1 MRMATLKY
9 FSALFLITLVLP
21 VMAGD
26 KIAKEFKVKKG
37 QTLEL
42 DLKNVKGDIEI
53 VGWDQDLVKLDGD
66 WNGECELEI
75 GENSDGVSLYSP
87 CDRNRNKISLIIKVP
102 RNFKIYLQSH
112 TETLVKDLTGEV
124 ELNVG
129 NAAVDIDN
137 ITGRAYISSAN
148 GKLSISNS
156 TLDGDLINVNG
167 RLIVKSSNISGSV
180 STVNSFMKLNK
191 ADDGIR
197 ASTTNGGIEIG
208 EAKNKVSVTATN
220 GNITIGS
227 LDGSIRARTTNGSI
241 IFTTIGDSNTGD
253 HGIDIETLNGDVEV
267 TIPENFSM
275 SFEIYVTEDNGSPKK
290 GRYTIKSDFNLNIE
304 EKERRDSYEVIGS
317 GKIGDGKHRVNISAT
332 NGNVIIKKK

>member
-1 MRMATLKY
+1 MTTLKY
-9 FSALFLITLVLP
+9 FSALVLITLALSVI
-21 VMAGD
+21 AGD
-26 KIAKEFKVKKG
+26 KIDKEFKVSKG

-66 WNGECELEI
+66 WSGACELRISEY
-75 GENSDGVSLYSP
+75 NDGVRLYSP
-87 CDRNRNKISLIIKVP
+87 CDRDHNRISLIIKVP
-102 RNFKIYLQSH
+102 RNFKIYLQAH
-112 TETLVKDLTGEV
+112 TETSVKDLTGEI

-129 NAAVDIDN
+129 NADVDIDN
-137 ITGRAYISSAN
+137 ISGRAYINSAN

-156 TLDGDLINVNG
+156 TLDGDLRNVNG
-167 RLIVKSSNISGSV
+167 RLTVKSSDIAGSV
-180 STVNSFMKLNK
+180 STINSFMKLNK

-197 ASTTNGGIEIG
+197 ASTINGGIEIE
-208 EAKNKVSVTATN
+208 EAKDKVRVRATN
-220 GNITIGS
+220 GDIEIGS
-227 LDGSIRARTTNGSI
+227 LDGSIRARTTNGSV
-241 IFTTIGDSNTGD
+241 IFTMIGESNTGD

-275 SFEIYVTEDNGSPKK
+275 SFEIYVTEDNGSQRKEK
-290 GRYTIKSDFNLNIE
+290 YTIKSDFNLNIE

-332 NGNVIIKKK
+332 NGNVIIKKKQ